1 MARRCGRQGCREYAT
16 AAFNVDPRRQIVFVE
31 HFEGGDSIGLSI
43 LCRRHADALSV
54 PRGWS
59 VDDRREAKPRLFTV
73 AARNV
78 PTTDETGDD
87 VRPKRVIKA
96 GGTGPSLFDST
107 DGHERPVVL
116 EAVGGRDVEE
126 TKAMPWTPKFD
137 DVDGL
142 NGRERPAGRLLARAI
157 GADSAPE
164 DAADAVGDAS
174 PAVAAHDLLREPF
187 SEADIA

>member
-31 HFEGGDSIGLSI
+31 HFSGDDSIGLSI

-73 AARNV
+73 AVRNV
-78 PTTDETGDD
+78 PETVETGD
-87 VRPKRVIKA
+87 VTRPKRVMKA
-96 GGTGPSLFDST
+96 GGAGPSLFDPT
-107 DGHERPVVL
+107 DGQERPVLL
-116 EAVGGRDVEE
+116 EAVGGRDTEE

-137 DVDGL
+137 DIDGL
-142 NGRERPAGRLLARAI
+142 NGRERPAGRLLSRAI
-157 GADSAPE
+157 GAEYAPDDSVDSA
-164 DAADAVGDAS
+164 GGAS
-174 PAVAAHDLLREPF
+174 PAAASHDLVREPF
-187 SEADIA
+187 SDADIA